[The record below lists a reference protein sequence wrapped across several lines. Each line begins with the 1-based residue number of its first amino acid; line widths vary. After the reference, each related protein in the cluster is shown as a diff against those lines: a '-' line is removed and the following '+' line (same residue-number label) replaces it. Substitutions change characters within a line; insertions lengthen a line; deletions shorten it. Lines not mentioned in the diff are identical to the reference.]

1 MKSKYHH
8 FLKKLAKK
16 PQFSVKEAEQIGVP
30 RHVLAYFCKT
40 GALKRISRGIYRLK
54 SYEPDVEVAWEQ
66 LVVNASTIPKGVI
79 CLISALSYYDLTD
92 EIPRENW
99 IAVPHSLRAP
109 KRKGVRIV
117 RMRNTELG
125 KEEIVMGE
133 YRVKIFDRER
143 CIIDA
148 FRYLSVEVAVKALRS
163 YILDSKHKCSFSKL
177 TKYAR
182 TLRVDIQPYIITLT
196 T

>member
-1 MKSKYHH
+1 M
-8 FLKKLAKK
+8 KKLVKK
-16 PQFSVKEAEQIGVP
+16 PQFSVREAEKIGVP
-30 RHVLAYFCKT
+30 RHALAYFCEA
-40 GALKRISRGIYRLK
+40 GVLKRISRGIYRLR
-54 SYEPDVEVAWEQ
+54 SYEPDVEVAWER
-66 LVVNASTIPKGVI
+66 LVVNASTIPQGVI

-99 IAVPHSLRAP
+99 IAIPHSLRAP

-125 KEEIVMGE
+125 KKEIMIGE
-133 YRVKIFDRER
+133 YQVKIFDRER

-148 FRYLSVEVAVKALRS
+148 FRYLSIEVAVKALRS
-163 YILDSKHKCSFSKL
+163 YTLDPKHKCSFSKL
-177 TKYAR
+177 SKYAR
-182 TLRVDIQPYIITLT
+182 ILRVNIQPYIITLT